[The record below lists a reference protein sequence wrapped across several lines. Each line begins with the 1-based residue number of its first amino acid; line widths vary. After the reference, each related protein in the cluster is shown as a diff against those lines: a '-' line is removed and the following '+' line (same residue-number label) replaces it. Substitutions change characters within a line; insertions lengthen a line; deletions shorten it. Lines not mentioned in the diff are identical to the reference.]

1 MESLYRPICFAIVR
15 VRVSKAKFLQ
25 SGVEARVFVYERMDP
40 TDRSLDWLSEQG
52 VLVTRGPAMWQQP
65 YRRYSEDEVIAA
77 AGEFPAVMGASGA
90 RFTERVFEALPQLR
104 YISKFGVGVDN
115 IDIDVATRRG
125 VLVANTPEESEVID
139 VAEHTLAMIL
149 GLKKRL
155 SHWTAEYMRRGGW
168 RPGVFA
174 ETLAGST
181 VGLIGLGHI
190 GCAVAQRLA
199 GWGVNIKGF
208 DPYYQAQIPGV
219 GRTDLRTLLSEAD
232 IISLHAS
239 PSPANRHII
248 DRSAFE
254 LMKPYSILINTARAS
269 LVDTRALLDALTS
282 RRIAGAAIDVYE
294 DEPPPIDAE
303 LFRQENVIVTPH
315 TAAWTW
321 RGLQNIGWHAARN
334 LHSMFFGDGAAD
346 IVNRRVPTQENPS

>member
-1 MESLYRPICFAIVR
+1 
-15 VRVSKAKFLQ
+15 
-25 SGVEARVFVYERMDP
+25 
-40 TDRSLDWLSEQG
+40 
-52 VLVTRGPAMWQQP
+52 MWRQP
-65 YRRYSEDEVIAA
+65 YRRYSEEEIIAA
-77 AGEFPAVMGASGA
+77 ARDFPALMGASGA
-90 RFTERVFEALPQLR
+90 RFTERVLEALPQLR

-115 IDIDVATRRG
+115 IDVDAATRRG
-125 VLVANTPEESEVID
+125 VLIANTPEESEVID

-155 SHWTAEYMRRGGW
+155 SHWTAQYMREGGW

-181 VGLIGLGHI
+181 VGLIGLGQI

-199 GWGVNIKGF
+199 GWGVSIKGF
-208 DPYYQAQIPGV
+208 DPYSQALIPGV
-219 GRTDLRTLLSEAD
+219 DRTDLRSLLSDAD

-239 PSPANRHII
+239 PSPASRHMI
-248 DRSAFE
+248 DRSAFD
-254 LMKPYSILINTARAS
+254 LMKPHAILINTARAS
-269 LVDTRALLDALTS
+269 LIDTNSLLEALAS
-282 RRIAGAAIDVYE
+282 RRIAGAAIDVYD
-294 DEPPPIDAE
+294 DEPPPTDGE

-334 LHSMFFGDGAAD
+334 LHAMFFGRSTAD
-346 IVNRRVPTQENPS
+346 IVNRRGSPQENH